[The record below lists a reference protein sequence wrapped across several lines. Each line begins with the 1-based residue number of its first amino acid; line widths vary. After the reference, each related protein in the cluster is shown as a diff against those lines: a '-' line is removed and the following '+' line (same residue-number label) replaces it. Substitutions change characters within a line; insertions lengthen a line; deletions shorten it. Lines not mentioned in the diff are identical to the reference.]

1 MNASNVVAVRRMKPL
16 ARPGFSLLELTL
28 VLAIIGILV
37 AMVAVNIA
45 GAGSRAKIKATKA
58 ALSVV
63 ASQLKAYHLE
73 YSSYP
78 PTLDT
83 LVTSKFLDAS
93 KALKDA
99 WDTPFV
105 YEPRPTGTEPFTL
118 RSAGEDKTPNTED
131 DITEGAA
138 PQ

>member
-1 MNASNVVAVRRMKPL
+1 MNPASTIQFRRMKTL

-45 GAGSRAKIKATKA
+45 GAGSRAKIKTTKA
-58 ALSVV
+58 ALEVV
-63 ASQLKAYHLE
+63 ASQLKSYHLE
-73 YSSYP
+73 YSAYP
-78 PTLDT
+78 PTLDI
-83 LVTSKFLDAS
+83 LVTAKFLDAS

-99 WDTPFV
+99 WDSPFV
-105 YEPRPTGTEPFTL
+105 YEPRPHGTEQFTL
-118 RSAGEDKTPNTED
+118 VSTGEDKQVGTED
-131 DITEGAA
+131 DIAYGST